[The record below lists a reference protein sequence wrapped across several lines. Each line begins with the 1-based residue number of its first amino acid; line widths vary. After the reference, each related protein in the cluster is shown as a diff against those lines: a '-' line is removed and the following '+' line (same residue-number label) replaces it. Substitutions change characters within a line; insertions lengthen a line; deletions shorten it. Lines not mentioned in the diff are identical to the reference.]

1 VKLFV
6 RFPVVLVF
14 GLIVSCASYKQNVML
29 KPGDGFQ
36 PAPVQQEALGVEKN
50 YIIQKNDYLKIEVY
64 TSKGERIIDPDGELA
79 KAQNNNSQFSS
90 GQEVLTYLVDAG
102 GNVKLPMLGEIKLE
116 GMTLRQAEEVLQE
129 QYEKHYTGTFVRLA
143 YANKRVIVLGSVG
156 GQVIPIVNENVRL
169 SEILALA
176 KGLSNDSKAQNIRVL
191 RGDQVFIVDL
201 STIEGFKAGNMHI
214 EPGDIVYVEPVRRPF
229 IEGFRDY
236 SVIFSAI
243 AGLTSLFA
251 IFITLTQ

>member
-1 VKLFV
+1 MVF
-6 RFPVVLVF
+6 VF
-14 GLIVSCASYKQNVML
+14 GLIVSCASYKQNVMF
-29 KPGDGFQ
+29 KPGEGFQ
-36 PAPVQQEALGVEKN
+36 PDPVQQEALGVQKN
-50 YIIQKNDYLKIEVY
+50 YIIQKNDYLKLEVY
-64 TSKGERIIDPDGELA
+64 TSKGERIIDPDRELA
-79 KAQNNNSQFSS
+79 KAQNNGQFPSDN
-90 GQEVLTYLVDAG
+90 EARTYLVDAL

-156 GQVIPIVNENVRL
+156 GQVIPLVNENVRL

-191 RGDQVFIVDL
+191 RREQVFIVDL
-201 STIEGFKAGNMHI
+201 STLEGFKAGNMRMD
-214 EPGDIVYVEPVRRPF
+214 PDDSVYVEPVRRPF

-251 IFITLTQ
+251 IVITLTQ